1 MNTEQLI
8 KIGLSKELAEAVL
21 RELDDAFVPKAR
33 FNEVNGQLK
42 KVNAELNE
50 CKNLKQQYDTLKALY
65 DECKNNLQ
73 SQIDKVKMEYAV
85 NQALADAGAKNFKA
99 VSALIQDFI
108 ENAEFKDGQVCGLKE
123 ELKRMASDPE
133 TAFLFNPPQR
143 LAGFIPSEKMDY
155 SSGYTYPSNLSEAI
169 RLHLSGNF

>member
-1 MNTEQLI
+1 MNTEQLV

-21 RELDDAFVPKAR
+21 KELDDAFVPKAR
-33 FNEVNGQLK
+33 FNEVNNQLK
-42 KVNAELNE
+42 KVNAEL
-50 CKNLKQQYDTLKALY
+50 T
-65 DECKNNLQ
+65 ECKNNLQ
-73 SQIDKVKMEYAV
+73 SQVDKVKMEYAV
-85 NQALADAGAKNFKA
+85 SQALADAGAKNFKA

-108 ENAEFKDGQVCGLKE
+108 ENAEFKEGKVCGLKE

-143 LAGFIPSEKMDY
+143 LVGFIPSEKRDY

-169 RLHLSGNF
+169 RLHLSDNI